1 MYALTC
7 RRYPRASWA
16 MVQKQGGIWVA
27 MVILVV
33 VAMVVVVVVAMVI
46 LVMVATAI
54 LALVAIVVVEV
65 VLAAIARVVIVAF
78 VHSFTISKHS
88 LINFGHDKRALYM
101 YLQKF
106 CISYLFFGI

>member
-1 MYALTC
+1 
-7 RRYPRASWA
+7 
-16 MVQKQGGIWVA
+16 
-27 MVILVV
+27 MVILIV
-33 VAMVVVVVVAMVI
+33 VAMVVVV
-46 LVMVATAI
+46 MVATAI
-54 LALVAIVVVEV
+54 LVLVAMAILVLVAMVVLEV

-88 LINFGHDKRALYM
+88 LINFDHDERALYM